1 MAQPAEQPRELRIGD
16 AERTAAADELA
27 EHYAQGR
34 LSAEEHSER
43 LDRIWAA
50 KTRTELTPV
59 FADLPGS
66 AYQRPVQQHGAYA
79 TADRPGVGQDRPRR
93 APRPF
98 PAPPFG
104 RPPFGRP
111 PYVGPRGRAVAR
123 GFWVL
128 PVLVRVVLVVL
139 LVALVLAH
147 LPLIL
152 IGVLVWV
159 VLTHKHRRW
168 HAYQHR

>member
-1 MAQPAEQPRELRIGD
+1 MAEPSQGPARELRIGD
-16 AERTAAADELA
+16 ADRTAAADELA

-50 KTRTELTPV
+50 KTRAELTPV

-66 AYQRPVQQHGAYA
+66 AYQRPSAYA
-79 TADRPGVGQDRPRR
+79 TADRPGVGQDRPRGG
-93 APRPF
+93 RPF

-111 PYVGPRGRAVAR
+111 PYAGDRRVRAWFGP
-123 GFWVL
+123 L
-128 PVLVRVVLVVL
+128 PVLIKILLAAALVVLVV
-139 LVALVLAH
+139 AH

-152 IGVLVWV
+152 IGLVIWTVLA
-159 VLTHKHRRW
+159 HKGGTCRPRRAYQRRW
-168 HAYQHR
+168 

>member
-1 MAQPAEQPRELRIGD
+1 MSGDGPTREQPRELRIGD

-50 KTRTELTPV
+50 KTRTELAPV

-66 AYQRPVQQHGAYA
+66 AYQRPAQQLGAYA

-111 PYVGPRGRAVAR
+111 PYAGQRGRAVAR
-123 GFWVL
+123 GSGCSRSSCASCW
-128 PVLVRVVLVVL
+128 
-139 LVALVLAH
+139 
-147 LPLIL
+147 
-152 IGVLVWV
+152 WCSWS
-159 VLTHKHRRW
+159 RW
-168 HAYQHR
+168 SSRTCRSSCSAC